1 MPYAV
6 LVLKTSAYHALKNAI
21 SCFNNVTETRPRSY
35 NIKKNSQDHTCIRNL
50 VSEKFNHVFVINLT
64 LVA

>member
-6 LVLKTSAYHALKNAI
+6 LVLKASAYHALKNAI

-35 NIKKNSQDHTCIRNL
+35 NIKKKLARSHMY
-50 VSEKFNHVFVINLT
+50 
-64 LVA
+64 